1 MLLWSIQLIIIYL
14 LLILLVH
21 YLYSFFKNTLTIP
34 KIKDLVNKPSERYN
48 EIYKT
53 INEKKNNEK
62 LNYEDNNNNNN
73 NNNMQM
79 ELKEFLQTLHN
90 KNNIENYIVNNNHGL
105 L

>member
-53 INEKKNNEK
+53 INEKKNSSENSIS
-62 LNYEDNNNNNN
+62 NNEDNSTK
-73 NNNMQM
+73 NNMQT